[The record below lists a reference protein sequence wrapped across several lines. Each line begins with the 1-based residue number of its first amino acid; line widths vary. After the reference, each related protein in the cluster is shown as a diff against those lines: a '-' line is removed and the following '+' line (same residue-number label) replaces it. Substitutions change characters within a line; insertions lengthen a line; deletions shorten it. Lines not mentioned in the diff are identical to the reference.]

1 MIARREIL
9 GAVPALVATTLA
21 GHTFAQSTYPQ
32 HVIRIIV
39 GNAAGGTDDV
49 ISRHVADKLTKEWG
63 QPVIVENR
71 GGGSTTIAGAYVA
84 SSPPDGYTLMCLIN
98 TGINQ
103 TLLRDKLPYKLNS
116 FVPVAGAGGFPVAL
130 AVSAIAMPKI
140 TTLQELA
147 AATRAGDGVTYA
159 SGGVGTMGHLTCTRL
174 LNAFNGKG
182 IHVTYRNNPEGLQAL
197 IGGHTQ
203 MMIASASEVSALR
216 GDDKLRVLAVAAP
229 QRAVNLPDVPTFAEL
244 GMPDF
249 NVALWHGFVAPAG
262 TPPEIVAKLADAI
275 SRALKD
281 PEFLARYRPLAFQD
295 NVQTGEALSTFI
307 NGEAA
312 RWKKVIVDNK
322 ITIE

>member
-1 MIARREIL
+1 MLKRRDLI
-9 GAVPALVATTLA
+9 GAVPALAASVLSGAALA
-21 GHTFAQSTYPQ
+21 QAAYPNRL
-32 HVIRIIV
+32 IRIIV

-49 ISRHVADKLTKEWG
+49 ISRHVADKLTKEFG

-71 GGGSTTIAGAYVA
+71 GGGSTTIAGSLVA

-103 TLLRDKLPYKLNS
+103 TLLRDKLPYKLSS

-130 AVSAIAMPKI
+130 AVSAIAKPRI
-140 TTLQELA
+140 TSLQELA
-147 AATRAGDGVTYA
+147 AVCRSGDGVTFA

-174 LNAFNGKG
+174 LNAFNGHG
-182 IHVTYRNNPEGLQAL
+182 VHVTYRNNPEGLQAL
-197 IGGHTQ
+197 VGGHTQ

-216 GDDKLRVLAVAAP
+216 GEDKLRVLAVAAP

-249 NVALWHGFVAPAG
+249 NVSLWHGFVAPAG

-275 SRALKD
+275 ARALKD
-281 PEFLARYRPLAFQD
+281 PDFLARYRPLAFQD
-295 NVQTGEALSTFI
+295 NVLTGEPLAAYI
-307 NGEAA
+307 NGEAT
-312 RWKKVIVDNK
+312 RWKKVIVDNR
-322 ITIE
+322 IVVE

>member
-1 MIARREIL
+1 MITRREIL
-9 GAVPALVATTLA
+9 GAVPALAATTLA
-21 GHTFAQSTYPQ
+21 GNAFAQSTFPQ
-32 HVIRIIV
+32 RVIRIVV

-84 SSPPDGYTLMCLIN
+84 SAPPDGYTLMCLIN

-130 AVSAIAMPKI
+130 AVSAIATPKI

-147 AATRAGDGVTYA
+147 AVTRSGDGVTYA

-182 IHVTYRNNPEGLQAL
+182 VHVTYRNNPEGLQAL

-203 MMIASASEVSALR
+203 MMIASASEVAALR
-216 GDDKLRVLAVAAP
+216 GEDKLRVLAVAAP
-229 QRAVNLPDVPTFAEL
+229 QRAVNMPDVPTFAEL

-249 NVALWHGFVAPAG
+249 NVVLWHGFVAPAG

-281 PEFLARYRPLAFQD
+281 PEFLARQRPLAFQD
-295 NVQTGEALSTFI
+295 NVLTGEPLSAFI
-307 NGEAA
+307 NGEAM

>member
-1 MIARREIL
+1 MISRRDL
-9 GAVPALVATTLA
+9 LSVAPALAATTLA
-21 GHTFAQSTYPQ
+21 GGAFAQSGFPSKP
-32 HVIRIIV
+32 IRIIV

-71 GGGSTTIAGAYVA
+71 GGGSTTIAGAFVA
-84 SSPPDGYTLMCLIN
+84 GAPADGYTLMCLIN

-130 AVSAIAMPKI
+130 AVSGIATPKI
-140 TTLQELA
+140 TNLQELA
-147 AATRAGDGVTYA
+147 AAYA

-203 MMIASASEVSALR
+203 MMIASASEVSSLR

-244 GMPDF
+244 GIPDF
-249 NVALWHGFVAPAG
+249 NVVLWHGFVAPAG
-262 TPPEIVAKLADAI
+262 TPPDIVAKLADGIA
-275 SRALKD
+275 RALKD

-295 NVQTGEALSTFI
+295 NVQTGEPLSAFI

-322 ITIE
+322 IVVE

>member
-1 MIARREIL
+1 MIRRRDVL
-9 GAVPALVATTLA
+9 GVAPALAATTFA
-21 GHTFAQSTYPQ
+21 GSAFAQAGFPNKP
-32 HVIRIIV
+32 IRIIV

-49 ISRHVADKLTKEWG
+49 ISRHVADKLQKEWG

-71 GGGSTTIAGAYVA
+71 GGGSTTIAGAHVA

-103 TLLRDKLPYKLNS
+103 TLLRDKLPYKLSS

-130 AVSAIAMPKI
+130 AVSAIAKPKI

-147 AATRAGDGVTYA
+147 AASRTGDGVTYA

-182 IHVTYRNNPEGLQAL
+182 VHVTYRNNPEGLQAL

-203 MMIASASEVSALR
+203 MMIASASEVSSLR
-216 GDDKLRVLAVAAP
+216 GEDKLRVLAVAAP
-229 QRAVNLPDVPTFAEL
+229 QRSVNLPDVPTLAEL

-249 NVALWHGFVAPAG
+249 NVVLWHGFVAPAG
-262 TPPEIVAKLADAI
+262 TPPEIIAKLADGIA
-275 SRALKD
+275 RALKD
-281 PEFLARYRPLAFQD
+281 PDFLARYRPLAFQD
-295 NVQTGEALSTFI
+295 NVQTGEALSAFI
-307 NGEAA
+307 NGEAT

-322 ITIE
+322 IVVE